1 MTKFRR
7 KDSQAQKIVKA
18 ALLMLLTPIILPLM
32 VVGIVLYVLNKLTVY
47 LLVWVL
53 WLPRGKDV
61 LLVYSDSPIW
71 QEYMTTQILPLVRD
85 RAIVLNWSHRNKWPR
100 WSFAVHVFRS
110 IGGRQNFNPMV
121 ALFRPFRGA
130 AVFRFFAAFKDWK
143 RGQTESVEQQRHA
156 LMRAL

>member
-1 MTKFRR
+1 MEEFGR
-7 KDSQAQKIVKA
+7 KDNRAQKIVKA
-18 ALLMLLTPIILPLM
+18 ALLVLLTPIILPLA

-47 LLVWVL
+47 LLIWVL

-71 QEYMTTQILPLVRD
+71 QEYMTTQILPLVRE

-100 WSFAVHVFRS
+100 WSFAAHAFRS
-110 IGGRQNFNPMV
+110 IGGRKNFNPMV
-121 ALFRPFRGA
+121 ALFRPLRGA
-130 AVFRFFAAFKDWK
+130 TVFRFFAAFKGWK
-143 RGQTESVEQQRHA
+143 HGQTESVEQQRHA